1 MVNLLVFRVGNAR
14 YALHAE
20 GVREVVRA
28 VAITPLPHGPRIVE
42 GIIDVRGTVT
52 PVLNLRRRLGAPDI
66 PLSVDEHFVIA
77 EAGARL
83 VAFRAD
89 PGTELSIAPDHALQE
104 IQAVVRGTTQVSGV
118 ATLSDG
124 VVLVHDLAAFLSS
137 AEADEL
143 ETALGGK
150 TAAAGAA

>member
-1 MVNLLVFRVGNAR
+1 MNLLVFRVGEER

-28 VAITPLPHGPRIVE
+28 VAITPLPHAPHLVE
-42 GIIDVRGTVT
+42 GIIDVRGTLA
-52 PVLNLRRRLGAPDI
+52 PVLNLRRRLGATEC

-89 PGTELSIAPDHALQE
+89 PGTVLAPAPDGAIHA
-104 IQAVVRGTTQVSGV
+104 IDAVIHGTDHVSGV
-118 ATLSDG
+118 VTLSDG
-124 VVLVHDLAAFLSS
+124 VVLVHDLSAFLSS

-143 ETALGGK
+143 ERALGHL